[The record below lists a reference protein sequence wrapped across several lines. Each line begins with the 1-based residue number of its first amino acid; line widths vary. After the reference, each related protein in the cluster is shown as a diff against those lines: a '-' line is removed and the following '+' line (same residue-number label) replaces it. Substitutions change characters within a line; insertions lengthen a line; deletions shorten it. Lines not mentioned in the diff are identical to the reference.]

1 VTSRDSVRKS
11 WFVWFLAQLGVGL
24 LSGIAVFFAG
34 FGTLAVSKNVML
46 ALTAAFL
53 ALIIVTAVCRRQAAG
68 ALLLGPALAIVA
80 SLPLMTTAGGGRDP
94 VRAEAE
100 QMLGS
105 VKGQVRF
112 VYAKYG
118 ETSNIRTLTG
128 PREAGGCEIL
138 PSELQGKYY
147 RVRDQVTLTE
157 TGAVLY
163 ADPMPPVK
171 DKGICTITF
180 NWSGGDGRFTWDP

>member
-11 WFVWFLAQLGVGL
+11 WFVWLLAQLGVGL

-34 FGTLAVSKNVML
+34 FGTLAVSKSEML

-80 SLPLMTTAGGGRDP
+80 SLPLMTTTGDGRHP
-94 VRAEAE
+94 ARAEAE

-105 VKGQVRF
+105 VKGQVR
-112 VYAKYG
+112 VVAAKNG
-118 ETSNIRTLTG
+118 DASNIRTLTG

-163 ADPMPPVK
+163 ADPMPPAK

-180 NWSGGDGRFTWDP
+180 NWNGGDGRFTWDP